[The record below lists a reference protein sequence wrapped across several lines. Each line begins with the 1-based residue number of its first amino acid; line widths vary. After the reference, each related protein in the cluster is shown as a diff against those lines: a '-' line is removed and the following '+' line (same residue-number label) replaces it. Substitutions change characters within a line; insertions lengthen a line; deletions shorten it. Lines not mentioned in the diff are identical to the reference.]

1 MTQKLLT
8 FVAVL
13 ALATFGLAACGD
25 DDDSGNGE
33 TTAAEETEQ
42 TTDEAPAEEP
52 ADGGGGGT
60 VEITADPDGGLSYE
74 EDSVETQAG
83 SVTITLV
90 NESPVPHDVRIED
103 SSGEEL
109 GGTDVITNDTAEAT
123 VELEAGEYTFFCSV
137 PGHRQAGMEGT
148 LTAN

>member
-8 FVAVL
+8 LVAVL

-42 TTDEAPAEEP
+42 TTEEAPAEEP
-52 ADGGGGGT
+52 EGGSGGSL
-60 VEITADPDGGLSYE
+60 EFTADPSGALAYE
-74 EDSVETQAG
+74 EDSAETTAG
-83 SVTITLV
+83 TVNITLV
-90 NESPVPHDVRIED
+90 NESQVPHDVRIED
-103 SSGEEL
+103 SSGEDL

-137 PGHRQAGMEGT
+137 PGHRQAGMEGA
-148 LTAN
+148 LTVN